1 MERNSH
7 ESEGSEMSDSDLLA
21 SIKSIVAE
29 SLNDW
34 KTDFDRKIDK
44 HREEQREEL
53 VSAINGLRTALEHR
67 IGGLR
72 TDLEHQIGGLRTDL
86 EHRVGGLEHQIG
98 ELKDQ
103 NVDLEHQIGELGDRH
118 KGESM
123 SAMLAQVM
131 LSDTYKD
138 KRVSRRDSFMVTGKT
153 RLGML
158 AEE

>member
-1 MERNSH
+1 MSLS
-7 ESEGSEMSDSDLLA
+7 ESDFN
-21 SIKSIVAE
+21 IITSIVEKAV
-29 SLNDW
+29 D
-34 KTDFDRKIDK
+34 
-44 HREEQREEL
+44 
-53 VSAINGLRTALEHR
+53 
-67 IGGLR
+67 GLR
-72 TDLEHQIGGLRTDL
+72 TD
-86 EHRVGGLEHQIG
+86 LEHQIG

-123 SAMLAQVM
+123 SAMFAQVM